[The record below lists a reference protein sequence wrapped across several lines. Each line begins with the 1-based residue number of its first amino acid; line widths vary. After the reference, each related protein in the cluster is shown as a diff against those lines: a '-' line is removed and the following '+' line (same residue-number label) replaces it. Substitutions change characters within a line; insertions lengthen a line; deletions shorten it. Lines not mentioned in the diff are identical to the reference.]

1 MSNGTTFSDTDDS
14 VSEGSDSEYEVD
26 MNKLPVE
33 DSSKDKSKSKDES
46 KSKDKDT
53 EDEDEDKDEDENSVT
68 GTEENSV
75 NNADTDEDT
84 DEEVDEK
91 KNTKESRSLT
101 EDDSESNGEKKES
114 ETKNDVVF
122 SEPPVLDDNVTSVSF
137 DELYNQENVDML
149 VSDLKEKSNFIK
161 PLMKILILGLQGEY
175 IKFQP
180 KRDVF
185 GFLTSKSE
193 QEKMSMYQTA
203 TCKAAIHHV
212 NVPSLTNALKVDL
225 TKSKDIFETATEES
239 DAAGIMEKLISNA
252 NIPSEPNDLNTISV
266 VRPLTPY
273 LEMLLTD
280 TDTEEGTIVVLE
292 GDNMAN
298 AFDVFKLKSLL
309 VDDVVPKKMMLS
321 NILNMLADAGAKN
334 IIVVNLCTSSE
345 TPNVIGPTESED
357 EESDNESTTSASKGG
372 IAEEPAVKDNT
383 MEASAIPAV
392 DETTPAA
399 EMATPAAETETPA
412 ADMATPAADM
422 ATPAAD
428 MATPAADTAEMATPA
443 ADTAVEAT
451 PEAASISN
459 TEPEAQQPPA
469 LALSNEPA
477 GPIETENIKGGR
489 RKTKKRL
496 NPKMKI
502 SFKNTRSSFR
512 RK

>member
-1 MSNGTTFSDTDDS
+1 MSTGTTFSDTDDS
-14 VSEGSDSEYEVD
+14 ASEGSDSEYEVD
-26 MNKLPVE
+26 MSKLPVE
-33 DSSKDKSKSKDES
+33 DSSKDKSKPKDES
-46 KSKDKDT
+46 KSKDKDN
-53 EDEDEDKDEDENSVT
+53 EDKDEDNEDENSVA
-68 GTEENSV
+68 GTEETSV

-91 KNTKESRSLT
+91 KNSKKYTKESRSLT
-101 EDDSESNGEKKES
+101 EDENNDEKKES

-137 DELYNQENVDML
+137 DELYKQENVDML

-185 GFLTSKSE
+185 GFLKSKSE

-212 NVPSLTNALKVDL
+212 NVPSLTNALNVDL

-239 DAAGIMEKLISNA
+239 DAASIMEKLRNNA
-252 NIPSEPNDLNTISV
+252 NIPSEPNDLNTISI

-280 TDTEEGTIVVLE
+280 TDTEEGTVVVVE
-292 GDNMAN
+292 GDNMTN
-298 AFDVFKLKSLL
+298 AFDVFKLKCLL

-357 EESDNESTTSASKGG
+357 EESDNESTTSASTEAA
-372 IAEEPAVKDNT
+372 AEEPAVKDNT
-383 MEASAIPAV
+383 MDKPTV
-392 DETTPAA
+392 DESIMGTPAA
-399 EMATPAAETETPA
+399 ADMGTPAAADMGTPA
-412 ADMATPAADM
+412 AADM
-422 ATPAAD
+422 TAA
-428 MATPAADTAEMATPA
+428 
-443 ADTAVEAT
+443 EAT
-451 PEAASISN
+451 PEPGSISN
-459 TEPEAQQPPA
+459 TEPEPKQPPA
-469 LALSNEPA
+469 LALTNEAA

-489 RKTKKRL
+489 KRKTKKRL

-502 SFKNTRSSFR
+502 SFKNTRSSFK